1 MKTSDAFKVL
11 AMLLFA
17 ILVVALLCYATIELG
32 MTWNQMVAKV
42 EGWNSTLIGYGLL
55 VWSVVIT
62 LFIANKGKR

>member
-42 EGWNSTLIGYGLL
+42 EGWNSTLIGYGFL